1 MESEVGAMVNASSD
15 RLIGTAIGTFV
26 EAPVAPVGTGYIIHA
41 QMFE

>member
-1 MESEVGAMVNASSD
+1 MRSEVGATVNASSD

-26 EAPVAPVGTGYIIHA
+26 EAVEAVGTGCIIHA